1 MQATQ
6 NKQSKFNIPGGGWI
20 TIEQDGDRLITQAEG
35 NAAGLLV
42 AQIAKREM
50 SYNEAVS
57 YCKMCL
63 MPEKEIIQETIHQQ
77 RDFANWCAAQIALI
91 GTRNIQARNEYEA
104 LAANTEWEIRL
115 LKRRLKRLK

>member
-6 NKQSKFNIPGGGWI
+6 NKKSRFNIPGGGWI
-20 TIEQDGDRLITQAEG
+20 TIEQDGGKLITQAEG

-50 SYNEAVS
+50 TFNEATS

-63 MPEKEIIQETIHQQ
+63 QPEREILQETVYQQ
-77 RDFANWCAAQIALI
+77 RDFVTWCSAQIALI
-91 GTRNIQARNEYEA
+91 GTKNMNARNEYEA
-104 LAANTEWEIRL
+104 LISNAEWGIRIAE
-115 LKRRLKRLK
+115 RRLKRIK

>member
-1 MQATQ
+1 MQQT
-6 NKQSKFNIPGGGWI
+6 NKQSRLNIPGGGWI
-20 TIEQDGDRLITQAEG
+20 TIEQDGDKLITQAEG

-63 MPEKEIIQETIHQQ
+63 MPEKEIIQETIRQQ

-104 LAANTEWEIRL
+104 LTANTEWEIRL
-115 LKRRLKRLK
+115 LQRRLKRIK